1 MDDTIR
7 SSNESAAIKQEE
19 DDHDTDE
26 EVEHLFRD
34 DTWNAKLE
42 RKRQRL
48 AKPFIMCTSRKLPP
62 KVYQPSS
69 LLDLTTQMVAS
80 NIEKYPP
87 GALGI
92 LSEYQWDN
100 IVRARVANK
109 GFNSNLHAAAATI
122 NSTVDGSNKDKLMG
136 GSGWTKVKTSF
147 ALDTQSGKKQLPA
160 LSEKVLQ
167 SIEQH
172 PNNVHIS
179 KSKLADEL
187 LWKEIVDYKFNG
199 IINRPTSLQ
208 IPRDLLIERLNGWS
222 VKLLEIVSPPK
233 EETDESRSL
242 QVISSNRRT
251 HQLPIILQSLKNV
264 PMDVTL
270 LTDTNI
276 GKSVS
281 KAAKVMRKLW
291 KKVKN
296 LSDSEKEVNLLGY
309 SFFWRPMS
317 EQNGNKIEVH
327 TISQLEFLQKIIE
340 DWKNMAA
347 DNGVEVASK
356 SSASSPKKKQKIND
370 NQMHASWSSN
380 GGTKSTTIPIA
391 TCGKDKKISMK
402 QHQIDMKLLNESP
415 DWRSLYQSLC
425 KREEMLKK
433 SHGDRVRTIRD
444 NLKKDRPTVGKV
456 VLKKAVGRVRGGD
469 SSGMTTDQQHHTES
483 TAASGPSSLSSR
495 AEKREAILSKSLG
508 HRARQQQLSR
518 NASVFASSGKI
529 SQLKSE
535 TKVAASWQKSSHHN
549 RHASFGASVARKG
562 IDTVGSIRAEMRQ
575 GQVHVKLQNGKSM
588 NLPSSSAVGLA
599 KSVGAYSSLQQKQKV
614 KQGVFS
620 SIEQKKRDS
629 TRFNGMGNRKR

>member
-1 MDDTIR
+1 MDDT
-7 SSNESAAIKQEE
+7 AIKKEEE
-19 DDHDTDE
+19 DDTDE

-48 AKPFIMCTSRKLPP
+48 VKPFIMCTSRKLPP

-80 NIEKYPP
+80 NLEKYPP

-100 IVRARVANK
+100 VVRARVAKGNNNTNK
-109 GFNSNLHAAAATI
+109 ETS
-122 NSTVDGSNKDKLMG
+122 SDSSNKDSKLMG

-147 ALDTQSGKKQLPA
+147 ALDSQSGKKQLPA

-187 LWKEIVDYKFNG
+187 LWKEIVDYNFNG
-199 IINRPTSLQ
+199 IISRPTSLQ
-208 IPRDLLIERLNGWS
+208 IPRNVLIERLNGWS
-222 VKLLEIVSPPK
+222 DKLLELVTLPEEENNRSDMVPWAQTVS
-233 EETDESRSL
+233 
-242 QVISSNRRT
+242 SSRRT
-251 HQLPIILQSLKNV
+251 NELQFLLQSLMNV

-276 GKSVS
+276 GKSAS
-281 KAAKVMRKLW
+281 KAAKVMKKLW
-291 KKVKN
+291 KNIKN
-296 LSDSEKEVNLLGY
+296 LPDSERRTNALGY
-309 SFFWRPMS
+309 PIFWTSMN

-327 TISQLEFLQKIIE
+327 TMSKLEFLQQIIE
-340 DWKNMAA
+340 DWKNMASE
-347 DNGVEVASK
+347 NGIEMTAP
-356 SSASSPKKKQKIND
+356 SPKKKQKID
-370 NQMHASWSSN
+370 NNQQN
-380 GGTKSTTIPIA
+380 ITIPIA
-391 TCGKDKKISMK
+391 TCGKDKKMSMK

-415 DWRSLYQSLC
+415 DWRSLYQSLR

-444 NLKKDRPTVGKV
+444 NLKKDRPKVGKV

-469 SSGMTTDQQHHTES
+469 LQSSSGMMDQEYNTES
-483 TAASGPSSLSSR
+483 AAASVPSTLSSR

-518 NASVFASSGKI
+518 NSSVFASSGKI

-575 GQVHVKLQNGKSM
+575 GQVHVKLANGKSM

-599 KSVGAYSSLQQKQKV
+599 KSVGAYSSLQQKQQV

-620 SIEQKKRDS
+620 SIEQKKMKRKEAN
-629 TRFNGMGNRKR
+629 RFNGMGKRKS

>member
-1 MDDTIR
+1 MDDTTIR
-7 SSNESAAIKQEE
+7 SSNGSTAINQEE
-19 DDHDTDE
+19 DDDTDE

-42 RKRQRL
+42 RKRKGL
-48 AKPFIMCTSRKLPP
+48 AKPFITCTTRKLPP

-69 LLDLTTQMVAS
+69 LLDITTQMVAS
-80 NIEKYPP
+80 NLEMYPP

-100 IVRARVANK
+100 VVRALVANK
-109 GFNSNLHAAAATI
+109 GNTKLS
-122 NSTVDGSNKDKLMG
+122 STNKSSSDSSNKDSKLMG

-147 ALDTQSGKKQLPA
+147 ALDSQSGKKQLPA

-179 KSKLADEL
+179 KSKVADEM
-187 LWKEIVDYKFNG
+187 LWKDIVDYNFNG
-199 IINRPTSLQ
+199 MINRPTSLQ
-208 IPRDLLIERLNGWS
+208 IPRDVLIGKLEGWS
-222 VKLLEIVSPPK
+222 DKLLELVSPPE

-264 PMDVTL
+264 PMDVAL

-276 GKSVS
+276 GKSAS
-281 KAAKVMRKLW
+281 KAAKVMKKLW

-296 LSDSEKEVNLLGY
+296 MSDSEKEINLLGY
-309 SFFWRPMS
+309 PFFWRPMS

-327 TISQLEFLQKIIE
+327 TISQLEFLQQIIE
-340 DWKNMAA
+340 DWKNMASE
-347 DNGVEVASK
+347 NGVE
-356 SSASSPKKKQKIND
+356 SSDPPKKKQKIDDKQKNI
-370 NQMHASWSSN
+370 
-380 GGTKSTTIPIA
+380 TIPIA

-415 DWRSLYQSLC
+415 DWRSLYQSLK

-444 NLKKDRPTVGKV
+444 NLKKDRPKVGKV

-469 SSGMTTDQQHHTES
+469 SSGMTTDQQYDTES
-483 TAASGPSSLSSR
+483 ATTSVSSTLSSR

-518 NASVFASSGKI
+518 NSSVFASSGKI

-562 IDTVGSIRAEMRQ
+562 IDTIGSVRAEMKQ
-575 GQVHVKLQNGKSM
+575 GQVHIKLQNGKSM

-599 KSVGAYSSLQQKQKV
+599 KSVGAYSSLQQKTV
-614 KQGVFS
+614 KPGVFS

-629 TRFNGMGNRKR
+629 NRFNGTGKRKR

>member
-1 MDDTIR
+1 M
-7 SSNESAAIKQEE
+7 KQEG
-19 DDHDTDE
+19 DDGTDE

-42 RKRQRL
+42 RKRKGL
-48 AKPFIMCTSRKLPP
+48 AKPFIMCTTRKLPP

-80 NIEKYPP
+80 NLEKYPP

-109 GFNSNLHAAAATI
+109 GYSSNLRAAAATI
-122 NSTVDGSNKDKLMG
+122 NNSTVDGSNKDKLMG

-147 ALDTQSGKKQLPA
+147 ALDSQSGKKQLPA

-167 SIEQH
+167 LIEQH
-172 PNNVHIS
+172 VNNVHIS
-179 KSKLADEL
+179 KSKVADDL
-187 LWKEIVDYKFNG
+187 LWKEIVDYNFNG
-199 IINRPTSLQ
+199 VINRPTSLQ
-208 IPRDLLIERLNGWS
+208 IPRGSLIERLEGWS
-222 VKLLEIVSPPK
+222 VQLLEIVSPPK
-233 EETDESRSL
+233 EEETDESRSL

-276 GKSVS
+276 GKSAS
-281 KAAKVMRKLW
+281 KAAKVMKKLL

-296 LSDSEKEVNLLGY
+296 MSDSEKEINLLGY
-309 SFFWRPMS
+309 PFFWRPMS

-327 TISQLEFLQKIIE
+327 TISQLEFLQQIIE
-340 DWKNMAA
+340 DWKNMAS
-347 DNGVEVASK
+347 DNGVELSN
-356 SSASSPKKKQKIND
+356 PPNKKQKID
-370 NQMHASWSSN
+370 NNQK
-380 GGTKSTTIPIA
+380 GTAAIA
-391 TCGKDKKISMK
+391 TCGRDKKMTMK

-415 DWRSLYQSLC
+415 DWRTLYQSLC

-433 SHGDRVRTIRD
+433 SHGDRVRAIRD
-444 NLKKDRPTVGKV
+444 NLKKDRPKVGKV

-469 SSGMTTDQQHHTES
+469 SSGMTTDQQYDTES
-483 TAASGPSSLSSR
+483 AAASGSSAMSSR

-518 NASVFASSGKI
+518 NSSVFASSGKI

-562 IDTVGSIRAEMRQ
+562 MDTVGSIRAEMRQ

-599 KSVGAYSSLQQKQKV
+599 KSVGAFSSLQQKQQA

-620 SIEQKKRDS
+620 SIEQKKMKKKEA
-629 TRFNGMGNRKR
+629 TRFNGMGKRKR

>member
-1 MDDTIR
+1 MDFT
-7 SSNESAAIKQEE
+7 AIKK
-19 DDHDTDE
+19 DNDDTDE

-42 RKRQRL
+42 RKRKGL

-80 NIEKYPP
+80 NLEKYPP

-109 GFNSNLHAAAATI
+109 GSNHTNKESSAD
-122 NSTVDGSNKDKLMG
+122 SSNKDKLMG

-147 ALDTQSGKKQLPA
+147 ALDSQSGKKQLPV
-160 LSEKVLQ
+160 LSEKILH

-172 PNNVHIS
+172 PNSVHIS
-179 KSKLADEL
+179 KSKVADDL
-187 LWKEIVDYKFNG
+187 LWKEIVDYNFNG
-199 IINRPTSLQ
+199 IINRPKSLQ
-208 IPRDLLIERLNGWS
+208 IPRNVLIERLNGWS

-233 EETDESRSL
+233 EEETDESRSL
-242 QVISSNRRT
+242 KARVDQRGQLRVISSNSRT
-251 HQLPIILQSLKNV
+251 QQLPIILQSLKNV
-264 PMDVTL
+264 PMDVAL

-276 GKSVS
+276 GKSAS
-281 KAAKVMRKLW
+281 KAAKVMKKLW
-291 KKVKN
+291 KKVKDIPN
-296 LSDSEKEVNLLGY
+296 SEREPNFGY
-309 SFFWRPMS
+309 PFFWRSMS
-317 EQNGNKIEVH
+317 EQNGNKVKVY
-327 TISQLEFLQKIIE
+327 TLSQLQYLQQIIE
-340 DWKNMAA
+340 DWKNMASE
-347 DNGVEVASK
+347 NGVE
-356 SSASSPKKKQKIND
+356 SSDPPKKKQKID
-370 NQMHASWSSN
+370 EK
-380 GGTKSTTIPIA
+380 GTTAIA

-415 DWRSLYQSLC
+415 DWRSLYQSLRQ
-425 KREEMLKK
+425 REEMLKK
-433 SHGDRVRTIRD
+433 SHGDRVRSIRD
-444 NLKKDRPTVGKV
+444 NLKKDRPKVGKV

-469 SSGMTTDQQHHTES
+469 MTDQQHDIDS
-483 TAASGPSSLSSR
+483 ATALGSSVMSSR
-495 AEKREAILSKSLG
+495 AEKREAILAKSLG

-518 NASVFASSGKI
+518 NSSVFASSGKI

-599 KSVGAYSSLQQKQKV
+599 KSVGAYSSLQQKQQA

-620 SIEQKKRDS
+620 SIEQKKMKRKEAN
-629 TRFNGMGNRKR
+629 RFNGMGKRKR

>member
-1 MDDTIR
+1 MDDT
-7 SSNESAAIKQEE
+7 AIKKE
-19 DDHDTDE
+19 DDDTDE

-48 AKPFIMCTSRKLPP
+48 AKPFIMCTTRKLPP

-80 NIEKYPP
+80 NLEKYPP

-109 GFNSNLHAAAATI
+109 GIDSNLRAAAATI
-122 NSTVDGSNKDKLMG
+122 NSVVDGSNKDKLMG

-147 ALDTQSGKKQLPA
+147 ALDSQSGKKQLPV

-172 PNNVHIS
+172 VNNVHIS
-179 KSKLADEL
+179 KSKMADEL
-187 LWKEIVDYKFNG
+187 LWKDIVDYNFNG

-222 VKLLEIVSPPK
+222 DSLLEIISPPK

-276 GKSVS
+276 GKSAS
-281 KAAKVMRKLW
+281 KAAKVMKKLW

-296 LSDSEKEVNLLGY
+296 LSDSEKEINLLGY
-309 SFFWRPMS
+309 PFFWRPMS

-327 TISQLEFLQKIIE
+327 TISQLEFLQQIIE
-340 DWKNMAA
+340 DWKNMAS
-347 DNGVEVASK
+347 DNGVEL
-356 SSASSPKKKQKIND
+356 SAPPLKKKQKIN
-370 NQMHASWSSN
+370 AF
-380 GGTKSTTIPIA
+380 TTIPIA
-391 TCGKDKKISMK
+391 TCGKDKKMSMK

-444 NLKKDRPTVGKV
+444 NLKKDRPKVGKV

-469 SSGMTTDQQHHTES
+469 LQSSSGMMDQEYNTES
-483 TAASGPSSLSSR
+483 AAASGLSTLSSR
-495 AEKREAILSKSLG
+495 AEKREAILAKSLG

-518 NASVFASSGKI
+518 NSSVFASSGKI

-562 IDTVGSIRAEMRQ
+562 MDTVGSIRAEMRQ

-599 KSVGAYSSLQQKQKV
+599 KSVGAYSSLQQKQQA

-620 SIEQKKRDS
+620 SIEQKKMKRKEAN
-629 TRFNGMGNRKR
+629 RFNGMGKRKR